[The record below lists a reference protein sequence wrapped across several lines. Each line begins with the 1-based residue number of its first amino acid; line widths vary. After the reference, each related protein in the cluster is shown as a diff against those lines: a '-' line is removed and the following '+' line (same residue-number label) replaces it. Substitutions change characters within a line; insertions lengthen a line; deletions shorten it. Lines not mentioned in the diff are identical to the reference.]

1 MKTNDESFEW
11 KIQEY
16 VDEFDLNN
24 KVTQLE
30 KSGWRVHYIDL
41 NESKIIVRNPK
52 VVRLDD

>member
-11 KIQEY
+11 KVQEY

-24 KVTQLE
+24 KVTELE

-41 NESKIIVRNPK
+41 NESKIIVRKPK
-52 VVRLDD
+52 VARLDD